1 MRRDED
7 KLTIR
12 PAEAADEGAVREFL
26 ETLSAESRWK
36 RYHNAVP
43 RVMPWMIDPVVR
55 PDHVTH
61 ESLVA
66 CRGGKVVAIAEWGRT
81 APDAATADMAIVV
94 SEDCRRHGI
103 ARALIRRLARNA
115 RAHGIESFSGS
126 ILSVNRASMALLF
139 NVGQNVSTKL
149 DGGTVEFSVPL
160 QVPA

>member
-1 MRRDED
+1 MRRDRNA
-7 KLTIR
+7 LTIR
-12 PAEAADEGAVREFL
+12 RTEPADEAAVRGFL
-26 ETLSAESRWK
+26 EALSVDSRWK

-61 ESLVA
+61 EALVA
-66 CRGGKVVAIAEWGRT
+66 CRGDTIVAIAEWGRT
-81 APDAATADMAIVV
+81 APDATTADMAVVV
-94 SEDCRRHGI
+94 SEGCRRHGI

-115 RAHGIESFSGS
+115 RAQGIESFSGS

-139 NVGQNVSTKL
+139 DLGRNVSTKL

-160 QVPA
+160 RMPA